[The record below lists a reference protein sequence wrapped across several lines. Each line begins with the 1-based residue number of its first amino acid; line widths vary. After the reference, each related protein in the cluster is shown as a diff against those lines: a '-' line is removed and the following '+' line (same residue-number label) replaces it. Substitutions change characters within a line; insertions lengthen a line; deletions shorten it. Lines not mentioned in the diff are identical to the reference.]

1 MSQCINE
8 KMNQSLHQIISFPN
22 PKTHEF
28 VEWIS
33 VGDYIYNGRDILGF
47 GGDLS
52 LENLVNAYQHGIFPW
67 TIEGLPLPWFC
78 PENRAILEFDDLHI
92 PKSLRK
98 EFAKTT
104 FTFTIDKCFREVIT
118 RCSQTPRTHESGTWI
133 TQDFIDAYCDL
144 HKFGMAHSV
153 EVWDES
159 ELVGGLYGVD
169 SCGVF
174 CGESMF
180 HERSNASKF
189 AFLHLIEHLENRGAT
204 WLDIQVMTPHFEIL
218 GAIEIPRNDFL
229 NKLEATLAKGIKLF
243 D

>member
-1 MSQCINE
+1 
-8 KMNQSLHQIISFPN
+8 MNKSPNQIINFPN

-67 TIEGLPLPWFC
+67 TIDGLPLPWFC

-98 EFAKTT
+98 ELAKTT
-104 FTFTIDKCFREVIT
+104 FTFTIDKAFEKVIKS
-118 RCSQTPRTHESGTWI
+118 CSKIPRTHESGTWI
-133 TQDFIDAYCDL
+133 SQAFIGAYCDL

-153 EVWDES
+153 EVWDEN

-169 SCGVF
+169 SGGVF

-189 AFLHLIEHLENRGAT
+189 AFLHLIEHLKNRGAT

-218 GAIEIPRNDFL
+218 GAKEIPRNDFL
-229 NKLEATLAKGIKLF
+229 AKLEATLAAGVKLF
-243 D
+243 